1 MAKTVT
7 TKTVTT
13 KSGWILTPTDIDA
26 LANAAESGFNL
37 STWRQRRGAGRPPLD
52 VEDDE
57 FPSPRIAVRVP
68 RSLHRR
74 VTLRAEKEHRTL
86 SDVVRSLLE
95 SYDAEGQGGSRPQ

>member
-7 TKTVTT
+7 TKR
-13 KSGWILTPTDIDA
+13 GGLLTPADIES
-26 LANAAESGFNL
+26 LANAAESGFDL
-37 STWRQRRGAGRPPLD
+37 STWRPRRAAGWPPLD
-52 VEDDE
+52 SEDDD

-86 SDVVRSLLE
+86 SEVVRSLLE
-95 SYDAEGQGGSRPQ
+95 SYDAEGHGNSRSQ